1 MILNVNEEDVNQYRD
16 KHGIKK
22 LYHGNP
28 KKLVDVEFCDDT
40 RIIEEN
46 IEPPLF
52 EPEEPLDE
60 FCEEESDLSE
70 DEEQLDSDSGDTDTE
85 SEEEME

>member
-1 MILNVNEEDVNQYRD
+1 MIFNVNEEDVNCYRD

-22 LYHGNP
+22 LYHGNVR
-28 KKLVDVEFCDDT
+28 KIMDVEFCGDL
-40 RIIEEN
+40 RMIEET

-52 EPEEPLDE
+52 EPEEPLDK
-60 FCEEESDLSE
+60 FCEVESDLSE
-70 DEEQLDSDSGDTDTE
+70 DEEQPDSDNEDNDTE